1 MKIHRRE
8 IAYFNF
14 KSPCAYSK
22 IFPSPC
28 RAALKCRLD
37 HLTRLELRHVHCDP
51 RDRFALA
58 SAIDVS
64 TLRAAIILH
73 DTKWAVRA
81 GAMGSAAAA
90 DASPYSLS
98 QSDMLRMDAMCL
110 EVMLN
115 VRYLLESACCP
126 DINIISEKLTYLGQ
140 TRFED
145 RRLLPLGTAVNS
157 ASFSAK
163 VLAKVAVQRWM
174 LNAYSRLGQDS
185 DIVVQDAEAFAE
197 EGESLSFLGMQA
209 RCASVGQVLL
219 GFYNIPTS
227 MDEVLNIMVNPGGQE
242 ERSRARVWN
251 AGDARCKLITLV
263 PKLKKA
269 HEQAVIPETAAAK
282 FDFDDESSASV
293 VPFFTMA
300 QHITECPPFV
310 HHQEQ
315 QEALVESQGAP
326 ENKK

>member
-1 MKIHRRE
+1 
-8 IAYFNF
+8 
-14 KSPCAYSK
+14 
-22 IFPSPC
+22 
-28 RAALKCRLD
+28 
-37 HLTRLELRHVHCDP
+37 
-51 RDRFALA
+51 
-58 SAIDVS
+58 
-64 TLRAAIILH
+64 
-73 DTKWAVRA
+73 
-81 GAMGSAAAA
+81 MGSAAAA

-115 VRYLLESACCP
+115 VRYLLDSACCP

-174 LNAYSRLGQDS
+174 LSAYSRLDQDS

-197 EGESLSFLGMQA
+197 EGESLSFLAMQA
-209 RCASVGQVLL
+209 RCASMGQILM
-219 GFYNIPTS
+219 GFYEVPTS
-227 MDEVLNIMVNPGGQE
+227 MDELLNIVVNPGGQE
-242 ERSRARVWN
+242 KRIRVRVWN
-251 AGDARCKLITLV
+251 AGDAKCKLITLV

-269 HEQAVIPETAAAK
+269 HEKLKPVVIPETAVAQ
-282 FDFDDESSASV
+282 FYFDDESAASV
-293 VPFFTMA
+293 IPFFPMA
-300 QHITECPPFV
+300 QPITEILPFV

-315 QEALVESQGAP
+315 QEALMEMTHGGTP
-326 ENKK
+326 GNN